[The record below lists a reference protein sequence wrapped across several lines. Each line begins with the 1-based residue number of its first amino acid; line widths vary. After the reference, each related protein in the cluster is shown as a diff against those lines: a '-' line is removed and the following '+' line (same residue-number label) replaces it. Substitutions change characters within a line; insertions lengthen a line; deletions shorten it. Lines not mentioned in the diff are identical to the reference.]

1 MLYGAWFCSGYNRIA
16 EYSKDYQCVKPVFLN
31 YEFYMSE
38 SSKRGVQFEEVSL
51 DYAGQRLDNFLM
63 SRIKG
68 VPKSM
73 VYRIIRKGEVRVN
86 KGRTKPD
93 YKLQTGDVVRIP
105 PVRVKEES
113 KVENVPDKLAYD
125 IESAILF
132 EDDYLIAINKPR
144 GMAVHGGSGISLGL
158 IEALRVIR
166 PQIKRLELV
175 HRLDRDTSGVI
186 LVAKKRSTLTALH
199 EMLQKKSGIQKRYW
213 ALVYGSWPKHLKD
226 VKVPLLKNELKS
238 GERVVRAS
246 QEGKPCHT
254 RYSLERR
261 FSGYTLVNAEPVT
274 GRTHQ
279 IRVHCQFS
287 GHAIVGDEKYATDEE
302 LKQAKIEGAKRLFL
316 HAKSLRFV
324 HPQTQ
329 EKLFVE
335 APIDDAFETFLNK
348 LEPIN

>member
-1 MLYGAWFCSGYNRIA
+1 MA
-16 EYSKDYQCVKPVFLN
+16 EYSKDWQCVKPVFLN

-38 SSKRGVQFEEVSL
+38 SSKRGVIFEEVSL

-63 SRIKG
+63 TRIKG

-86 KGRTKPD
+86 KGRSKPD
-93 YKLQTGDVVRIP
+93 YKLKAGDLVRIP
-105 PVRVKEES
+105 PVRVKDES
-113 KVENVPDKLAYD
+113 KIDHVPNKLAKD
-125 IESAILF
+125 IESSILF
-132 EDDYLIAINKPR
+132 EDDYLIAVNKPR

-166 PQIKRLELV
+166 PEINRLELV

-186 LVAKKRSTLTALH
+186 LVAKKRSVLVALH

-213 ALVYGSWPKHLKD
+213 ALVYGNWPKHIKE
-226 VKVPLLKNELKS
+226 VTVPLLKNELQS

-246 QEGKPCHT
+246 QQGKPCHT

-261 FSGYTLVNAEPVT
+261 FKEYTLVNAEPIT

-302 LKQAKIEGAKRLFL
+302 LKQAKVQGAKRLFL
-316 HAKSLRFV
+316 HAKSLRFI
-324 HPQTQ
+324 HPQTK
-329 EKLFVE
+329 EKMMLE
-335 APIDDAFETFLNK
+335 APLDDVFESFVAK
-348 LEPIN
+348 LQPIN

>member
-1 MLYGAWFCSGYNRIA
+1 
-16 EYSKDYQCVKPVFLN
+16 
-31 YEFYMSE
+31 MSE
-38 SSKRGVQFEEVSL
+38 SSKRGVIFEEVSL

-63 SRIKG
+63 SRMKG

-86 KGRTKPD
+86 KGRTKPE
-93 YKLQTGDVVRIP
+93 YKLKTGDLVRIP

-113 KVENVPDKLAYD
+113 KIENVPDKMAHD

-132 EDDYLIAINKPR
+132 EDDHLIAVNKPR

-166 PQIKRLELV
+166 PDCKRLELV

-186 LVAKKRSTLTALH
+186 LVAKKRSTLVALH
-199 EMLQKKSGIQKRYW
+199 AMLQKKSGIQKRYW
-213 ALVYGSWPKHLKD
+213 ALVYGGWPKHMAE
-226 VKVPLLKNELKS
+226 VTAPLLKNELQS
-238 GERVVRAS
+238 GERVVRVS

-261 FSGYTLVNAEPVT
+261 FEGYTLMNAEPVT

-279 IRVHCQFS
+279 IRVHCQFT
-287 GHAIVGDEKYATDEE
+287 GHSIVGDEKYATDEE
-302 LKQAKIEGAKRLFL
+302 LKQAKIAGAKRLFL
-316 HAKSLRFV
+316 HAKSLRFI
-324 HPQTQ
+324 HPQTN
-329 EKLFVE
+329 EKLTIE
-335 APIDDAFETFLNK
+335 APLDSVYESFLQT
-348 LEPIN
+348 LTPIN

>member
-1 MLYGAWFCSGYNRIA
+1 
-16 EYSKDYQCVKPVFLN
+16 
-31 YEFYMSE
+31 MSE
-38 SSKRGVQFEEVSL
+38 NSKRGVIFEEVSL

-68 VPKSM
+68 APKSLI
-73 VYRIIRKGEVRVN
+73 YRIIRKGEVRVN

-93 YKLQTGDVVRIP
+93 YKLKTGDLVRIP
-105 PVRVKEES
+105 PVRVKEEN
-113 KVENVPDKLAYD
+113 KIENVPDRLAAD

-132 EDDYLIAINKPR
+132 EDDYLIAVNKPR

-166 PQIKRLELV
+166 PDIKRLELV

-186 LVAKKRSTLTALH
+186 LVAKKRSVLVALH

-213 ALVYGSWPKHLKD
+213 ALVYGSWPKHMKD
-226 VKVPLLKNELKS
+226 VTAPLIKNELQS
-238 GERVVRAS
+238 GERIVRVS
-246 QEGKPCHT
+246 QQGKPCHT

-261 FSGYTLVNAEPVT
+261 FEGYTLVNAEPVT

-287 GHAIVGDEKYATDEE
+287 GHAIVGDEKYATDDE
-302 LKQAKIEGAKRLFL
+302 LKQARQQGARRLFL

-324 HPQTQ
+324 HPQTK
-329 EKLFVE
+329 ENLLLE
-335 APIDDAFETFLNK
+335 APIDSAFDAFLNA
-348 LEPIN
+348 LAPIN

>member
-1 MLYGAWFCSGYNRIA
+1 
-16 EYSKDYQCVKPVFLN
+16 
-31 YEFYMSE
+31 MSE
-38 SSKRGVQFEEVSL
+38 SSKRGVIFEEVSL

-63 SRIKG
+63 SRMKG

-86 KGRTKPD
+86 KGRTKPE
-93 YKLQTGDVVRIP
+93 YKLKTGDLVRIP

-113 KVENVPDKLAYD
+113 KIENVSDKMAHD

-132 EDDYLIAINKPR
+132 EDDHLIAVNKPR

-166 PQIKRLELV
+166 PDCKRLELV

-186 LVAKKRSTLTALH
+186 LVAKKRSTLVALH
-199 EMLQKKSGIQKRYW
+199 AMLQKKSGIQKRYW
-213 ALVYGSWPKHLKD
+213 ALVYGGWPKHMAE
-226 VKVPLLKNELKS
+226 VTAPLLKNELQS
-238 GERVVRAS
+238 GERVVRVS

-261 FSGYTLVNAEPVT
+261 FEGYTLMNAEPVT

-279 IRVHCQFS
+279 IRVHCQFT
-287 GHAIVGDEKYATDEE
+287 GHSIVGDEKYATDEE
-302 LKQAKIEGAKRLFL
+302 LKQAKIAGAKRLFL
-316 HAKSLRFV
+316 HAKSLRFI
-324 HPQTQ
+324 HPQTN
-329 EKLFVE
+329 EKLTIE
-335 APIDDAFETFLNK
+335 APLDSVYESFLQT
-348 LEPIN
+348 LTPIN

>member
-1 MLYGAWFCSGYNRIA
+1 
-16 EYSKDYQCVKPVFLN
+16 
-31 YEFYMSE
+31 MSE
-38 SSKRGVQFEEVSL
+38 SSKRGVIFEEVSL

-63 SRIKG
+63 SRMKG

-86 KGRTKPD
+86 KGRTKPE
-93 YKLQTGDVVRIP
+93 YKLKTGDLVRIP

-113 KVENVPDKLAYD
+113 KIENVPDKMAHD

-132 EDDYLIAINKPR
+132 EDDHLIAVNKPR

-166 PQIKRLELV
+166 PDCKRLELV

-186 LVAKKRSTLTALH
+186 LVAKKRSTLVALH
-199 EMLQKKSGIQKRYW
+199 AMLQKKSGIQKRYW
-213 ALVYGSWPKHLKD
+213 ALVYGGWPKHMAE
-226 VKVPLLKNELKS
+226 VTAPLLKNELQS
-238 GERVVRAS
+238 GERVVRVS

-261 FSGYTLVNAEPVT
+261 FEGYTLMNAEPVT

-279 IRVHCQFS
+279 IRVHCQFT
-287 GHAIVGDEKYATDEE
+287 GHSIVGDEKYATDEE
-302 LKQAKIEGAKRLFL
+302 LKQAKIAGAKRLFL
-316 HAKSLRFV
+316 HAKSLRFI
-324 HPQTQ
+324 HPQTN
-329 EKLFVE
+329 EKLTIE
-335 APIDDAFETFLNK
+335 APLDSVYELFLQT
-348 LEPIN
+348 LTPIN

>member
-1 MLYGAWFCSGYNRIA
+1 MA
-16 EYSKDYQCVKPVFLN
+16 EYSKDWQGVKPVFLN

-38 SSKRGVQFEEVSL
+38 NSKRGVIFEEVSL

-68 VPKSM
+68 APKSLI
-73 VYRIIRKGEVRVN
+73 YRIIRKGEVRVN

-93 YKLQTGDVVRIP
+93 YKLKTGDLVRIP
-105 PVRVKEES
+105 PVRVKEEN
-113 KVENVPDKLAYD
+113 KIENVPDRLAAD

-132 EDDYLIAINKPR
+132 EDDYLIAVNKPR

-166 PQIKRLELV
+166 PDIKRLELV

-186 LVAKKRSTLTALH
+186 LVAKKRSVLVALH

-213 ALVYGSWPKHLKD
+213 ALVYGSWPKHMKD
-226 VKVPLLKNELKS
+226 VTAPLIKNELQS
-238 GERVVRAS
+238 GERIVRVS
-246 QEGKPCHT
+246 QQGKPCHT

-261 FSGYTLVNAEPVT
+261 FEGYTLVNAEPVT

-287 GHAIVGDEKYATDEE
+287 GHAIVGDEKYATDDE
-302 LKQAKIEGAKRLFL
+302 LKQARQQGARRLFL

-324 HPQTQ
+324 HPQTK
-329 EKLFVE
+329 ENLLLE
-335 APIDDAFETFLNK
+335 APIDSAFDAFLNA
-348 LEPIN
+348 LAPIN

>member
-1 MLYGAWFCSGYNRIA
+1 MA
-16 EYSKDYQCVKPVFLN
+16 EYSKDWQCVKPVFLN

-38 SSKRGVQFEEVSL
+38 SSKREVIFEEVSL

-63 SRIKG
+63 SRMKG

-73 VYRIIRKGEVRVN
+73 VYRVIRKGEVRVN

-93 YKLQTGDVVRIP
+93 YKLKAGDLVRIP

-113 KVENVPDKLAYD
+113 KIEQVPDKMAHD

-132 EDDYLIAINKPR
+132 EDDYLIAVNKPR

-166 PQIKRLELV
+166 PDSKRLELV

-186 LVAKKRSTLTALH
+186 LVAKRRSVLVALH
-199 EMLQKKSGIQKRYW
+199 AMLQKKSGIQKRYW
-213 ALVYGSWPKHLKD
+213 ALVYGSWPKHMKE
-226 VKVPLLKNELKS
+226 VTAPLLKNELQS
-238 GERVVRAS
+238 GERIVRVS
-246 QEGKPCHT
+246 QQGKPCHT

-261 FSGYTLVNAEPVT
+261 FEGYTLLNAEPVT

-279 IRVHCQFS
+279 IRVHCQFA
-287 GHAIVGDEKYATDEE
+287 GHSIVGDEKYATDDE
-302 LKQAKIEGAKRLFL
+302 LKQAKIAGGKRLFL
-316 HAKSLRFV
+316 HAKSLRFI
-324 HPQTQ
+324 HPQTN
-329 EKLFVE
+329 EKLTIE
-335 APIDDAFETFLNK
+335 APLDSLYDSFLKSLVPAN
-348 LEPIN
+348 

>member
-1 MLYGAWFCSGYNRIA
+1 MEQCFALGITGMA
-16 EYSKDYQCVKPVFLN
+16 EYSKDWQCVKPVFLN

-38 SSKRGVQFEEVSL
+38 SSKRGVIFEEVSL

-93 YKLQTGDVVRIP
+93 YKLKQGDLVRIP
-105 PVRVKEES
+105 PVRVKEEA
-113 KVENVPDKLAYD
+113 KVENVPDKMAHD

-132 EDDYLIAINKPR
+132 EDDYLIAVNKPR

-166 PQIKRLELV
+166 PDVRRLELV

-186 LVAKKRSTLTALH
+186 LVAKKRSVLIALH
-199 EMLQKKSGIQKRYW
+199 DMLQKKSGIQKRYW
-213 ALVYGSWPKHLKD
+213 ALVYGVWPKHTKD

-261 FSGYTLVNAEPVT
+261 FNGYTLVNAEPVT

-279 IRVHCQFS
+279 IRVHCQFT
-287 GHAIVGDEKYATDEE
+287 GHSIVGDEKYATDDE
-302 LKQAKIEGAKRLFL
+302 LKQAKKAGARRLFL
-316 HAKSLRFV
+316 HAKSLRFI
-324 HPQTQ
+324 HPQTK
-329 EKLFVE
+329 EKLNLE
-335 APIDDAFETFLNK
+335 APIDDAFESFLNK
-348 LEPIN
+348 LEPVN

>member
-1 MLYGAWFCSGYNRIA
+1 
-16 EYSKDYQCVKPVFLN
+16 
-31 YEFYMSE
+31 MSE
-38 SSKRGVQFEEVSL
+38 SSKRGVIFEEVSL

-86 KGRTKPD
+86 KGRIKPD
-93 YKLQTGDVVRIP
+93 YKLKEGDVVRIP

-113 KVENVPDKLAYD
+113 KIENVPDKLAHD
-125 IESAILF
+125 IEAAILF
-132 EDDYLIAINKPR
+132 EDDSLIAVNKPR

-166 PQIKRLELV
+166 PDITRLELV

-186 LVAKKRSTLTALH
+186 LVAKKRSVLVALH

-213 ALVYGSWPKHLKD
+213 ALVYGGWPKHVKD
-226 VKVPLLKNELKS
+226 VTVPLLKNELKS

-246 QEGKPCHT
+246 QEGKSCHT
-254 RYSLERR
+254 RFSLERR
-261 FSGYTLVNAEPVT
+261 YKGYTLLNAEPVT

-279 IRVHCQFS
+279 IRVHCQFT
-287 GHAIVGDEKYATDEE
+287 GHSIVGDEKYATDEE

-316 HAKSLRFV
+316 HAKSLSFI
-324 HPQTQ
+324 HPKTK
-329 EKLFVE
+329 EKLHLE
-335 APIDDAFETFLNK
+335 APIDQLYGGFLSK